1 MFFVKR
7 VQDEYMK
14 LGLTIFGA
22 GAALIL
28 LYRIIDHFAWV
39 QETLDTVQGILSPFI
54 FGLIMAYLLCPVYN
68 LVVRRMYHLLKEAF
82 PKKRTALR
90 VARVVGTVFALMT
103 LFGVVGGLFALVLPE
118 TVRSILGLVQ
128 MLPDRLT
135 DLINWGETTF
145 TAERYP
151 EAADAIE
158 LLIRHFRDNFSE
170 WTESDLMPRL
180 GEYMAQISM
189 GVYMT
194 VRTMLNLLIGVIV
207 CVYLLNSKELFRA
220 QIKKVI
226 TATMTKDKS
235 DEIFE
240 FAYFAN
246 RTFGGFI
253 NGKLID
259 SLIIGILCFIL
270 MSIFRFPYT
279 VLVSTIV
286 GVTNFIPF
294 FGPFI
299 GAVPSA
305 LIICLASPVQA
316 LYFLILVL
324 GLQQFDG
331 NILGPKILGGTT
343 GLSSFW
349 VMFAIIV
356 GGGFFGFT
364 GMVLGVPVFAV
375 IYYYFSRY
383 IKRRLARRN
392 MPTETTE
399 YTDYN
404 KYDINRKDVL

>member
-1 MFFVKR
+1 MKR
-7 VQDEYMK
+7 VQDEYAR
-14 LGLTIFGA
+14 LGLTIFAA

-28 LYRIIDHFAWV
+28 LYRIIDHFEWV
-39 QETLDTVQGILSPFI
+39 RESLNAVAGILSPFI
-54 FGLIMAYLLCPVYN
+54 FGMVMAYLLCPVYN
-68 LVVRRMYHLLKEAF
+68 TVVRRMYHLLKDRF
-82 PKKRTALR
+82 QKKKTALR
-90 VARVVGTVFALMT
+90 VARIMGSVLSLMA

-118 TVRSILGLVQ
+118 TIRSILGLAQ

-135 DLINWGETTF
+135 DLIEWGEKTL

-151 EAADAIE
+151 EMAEAAE
-158 LLIRHFRDNFSE
+158 LLIRHFSDNFSE
-170 WTESDLMPRL
+170 WTENDLMPRI

-189 GVYMT
+189 GVYVT
-194 VRTMLNLLIGVIV
+194 LRTLFNLLIGVIV
-207 CVYLLNSKELFRA
+207 CVYLLNSKELFKA

-226 TATMTKDKS
+226 SATMTKDQS
-235 DEIFE
+235 DDIFE

-270 MSIFRFPYT
+270 MSIFKFPYT

-305 LIICLASPVQA
+305 LIICLASPIKA
-316 LYFLILVL
+316 LYFLILVFA
-324 GLQQFDG
+324 LQQFDG

-375 IYYYFSRY
+375 LYYYFSRY
-383 IKRRLARRN
+383 IKRRLARKQ
-392 MPTETTE
+392 MPTETADYTE
-399 YTDYN
+399 FN
-404 KYDINRKDVL
+404 KYDIDRKDVL

>member
-1 MFFVKR
+1 MKR
-7 VQDEYMK
+7 VQDEYAR
-14 LGLTIFGA
+14 LGLAIFAA

-28 LYRIIDHFAWV
+28 LYRIIDHFEWV
-39 QETLDTVQGILSPFI
+39 RESLNAVAGILSPFI
-54 FGLIMAYLLCPVYN
+54 FGMVMAYLLCPVYN
-68 LVVRRMYHLLKEAF
+68 TVVRRMYHLLKDGF
-82 PKKRTALR
+82 QKKKTALR
-90 VARVVGTVFALMT
+90 VARIMGSVLSLMA

-118 TVRSILGLVQ
+118 TIRSILGLAQ

-135 DLINWGETTF
+135 DLIEWGEKTL

-151 EAADAIE
+151 EMAEAAE
-158 LLIRHFRDNFSE
+158 LLIRHFSDNFSE
-170 WTESDLMPRL
+170 WTENDLMPRI

-189 GVYMT
+189 GVYVT
-194 VRTMLNLLIGVIV
+194 LRTLFNLLIGVIV
-207 CVYLLNSKELFRA
+207 CVYLLNSKELFKA

-226 TATMTKDKS
+226 SATMTKDKS
-235 DEIFE
+235 DDIFE

-270 MSIFRFPYT
+270 MSIFKFPYT

-305 LIICLASPVQA
+305 LIICLASPIKA
-316 LYFLILVL
+316 LYFLILVFA
-324 GLQQFDG
+324 LQQFDG

-375 IYYYFSRY
+375 LYYYFSRY
-383 IKRRLARRN
+383 IKRRLARKQ
-392 MPTETTE
+392 MPTETADYTE
-399 YTDYN
+399 FN
-404 KYDINRKDVL
+404 KYDIDRKDVL

>member
-1 MFFVKR
+1 MKR
-7 VQDEYMK
+7 VQDEYAK
-14 LGLTIFGA
+14 LGLIIFGA
-22 GAALIL
+22 GAALIV
-28 LYRIIDHFAWV
+28 LYRIIDHFEWV
-39 QETLDTVQGILSPFI
+39 KEALDKVQGILSPFI
-54 FGLIMAYLLCPVYN
+54 FGLVMAYLLCPLYN
-68 LVVRRMYHLLKEAF
+68 AVVRRMYHLLKDAF
-82 PKKRTALR
+82 EKKKTAFR
-90 VARVVGTVFALMT
+90 IARIVGTVFSLMA

-118 TVRSILGLVQ
+118 TVRSVLGLAQ
-128 MLPDRLT
+128 MLPNRLT
-135 DLINWGETTF
+135 DLIEWGESTF
-145 TAERYP
+145 TAERNSEIA
-151 EAADAIE
+151 EAAE

-170 WTESDLMPRL
+170 WTESDLIPRI

-189 GVYMT
+189 GVYVT
-194 VRTMLNLLIGVIV
+194 LRTLFNLLIGVIV
-207 CVYLLNSKELFRA
+207 CVYLLNGKELFKA
-220 QIKKVI
+220 QIKKI
-226 TATMTKDKS
+226 ISATMTKEKS
-235 DEIFE
+235 DDIFE

-246 RTFGGFI
+246 KTFGGFI
-253 NGKLID
+253 SGKLID

-270 MSIFRFPYT
+270 MTIFKLPYT

-305 LIICLASPVQA
+305 LIICVASPIKA
-316 LYFLILVL
+316 LYFLILVFA
-324 GLQQFDG
+324 LQQFDG

-383 IKRRLARRN
+383 IKKRLARKQ
-392 MPTETTE
+392 MPTETA
-399 YTDYN
+399 DYEEFN

>member
-1 MFFVKR
+1 MKR
-7 VQDEYMK
+7 LESEYAR

-22 GAALIL
+22 GAALIVL
-28 LYRIIDHFAWV
+28 FRIIDRFDWV
-39 QETLDTVQGILSPFI
+39 RESLDMIQGILSPFI
-54 FGLIMAYLLCPVYN
+54 FGLVMAYLLCPVYN
-68 LVVRRMYHLLKEAF
+68 LVVRRMYHLLKDGF
-82 PKKRTALR
+82 QKKKTALR
-90 VARVVGTVFALMT
+90 VARVAGSVLSLMT

-118 TVRSILGLVQ
+118 TVRSVMGLVQ

-135 DLINWGETTF
+135 DLIEWSEKTL

-151 EAADAIE
+151 EMAEAAE
-158 LLIRHFRDNFSE
+158 LLIRHLRDNFSE
-170 WTESDLMPRL
+170 WSENDLMPRI

-189 GVYMT
+189 GVYVT
-194 VRTMLNLLIGVIV
+194 IRTLFNLLIGVIV
-207 CVYLLNSKELFRA
+207 CVYLLNSKELFKA

-226 TATMTKDKS
+226 SATMTKEKS
-235 DEIFE
+235 DDIFE

-270 MSIFRFPYT
+270 MSIFKFPYT

-305 LIICLASPVQA
+305 LIICLASPIKA
-316 LYFLILVL
+316 LYFLILVFA
-324 GLQQFDG
+324 LQQFDG

-356 GGGFFGFT
+356 GGGLFGFT

-375 IYYYFSRY
+375 IYYYFGRY
-383 IKRRLARRN
+383 IKKRLVRRQQ
-392 MPTETTE
+392 PTETA
-399 YTDYN
+399 DYMEFN
-404 KYDINRKDVL
+404 KYDIDRKDVL

>member
-1 MFFVKR
+1 
-7 VQDEYMK
+7 MK
-14 LGLTIFGA
+14 LGLTVFWA
-22 GAALIL
+22 GAALIF

-39 QETLDTVQGILSPFI
+39 REAVDTVEGILSPFI
-54 FGLIMAYLLCPVYN
+54 FGMIMAYLLCPVYN
-68 LVVRRMYHLLKEAF
+68 VVVRRMYHLLKDAF
-82 PKKRTALR
+82 QKAKTALR
-90 VARVVGTVFALMT
+90 AARVMGTVIALMV
-103 LFGVVGGLFALVLPE
+103 LFGIVGGLFALVLPE
-118 TVRSILGLVQ
+118 TVRSVMGLVQ

-135 DLINWGETTF
+135 DLITWGESTF

-151 EAADAIE
+151 EAAQAVE
-158 LLIRHFRDNFSE
+158 LLISHFRDSFSE
-170 WTESDLMPRL
+170 WTENDLMPRI

-189 GVYMT
+189 GVYVT
-194 VRTMLNLLIGVIV
+194 IKTMLNLLIGVIV

-220 QIKKVI
+220 QIKKFI
-226 TATMTKDKS
+226 TATMTKEKS

-240 FAYFAN
+240 FAYFTS

-270 MSIFRFPYT
+270 MSIFNLPYT

-305 LIICLASPVQA
+305 LIICMVSPLKA

-324 GLQQFDG
+324 ALQQFDG

-343 GLSSFW
+343 GLASFW

-375 IYYYFSRY
+375 FYYYLGRY
-383 IKRRLARRN
+383 IKKRLTRRN
-392 MPTETTE
+392 MPTETAE
-399 YTDYN
+399 YMDFN
-404 KYDINRKDVL
+404 KYDIDRKDVL

>member
-1 MFFVKR
+1 MKR
-7 VQDEYMK
+7 LESEYAR

-22 GAALIL
+22 GAALIVL
-28 LYRIIDHFAWV
+28 FRIIDRFDWV
-39 QETLDTVQGILSPFI
+39 RESLDMIQGILSPFI
-54 FGLIMAYLLCPVYN
+54 FGLVMAYLLCPVYN
-68 LVVRRMYHLLKEAF
+68 LVVRRMYHLLKDGF
-82 PKKRTALR
+82 RQKKTALR
-90 VARVVGTVFALMT
+90 VARVAGSVLSLMT

-118 TVRSILGLVQ
+118 TVRSVMGLVQ

-135 DLINWGETTF
+135 DLIEWSEKTL

-151 EAADAIE
+151 EMAEAAE
-158 LLIRHFRDNFSE
+158 LLIRHLRDNFSE
-170 WTESDLMPRL
+170 WSENDLMPRI

-189 GVYMT
+189 GVYVT
-194 VRTMLNLLIGVIV
+194 IRTLFNLLIGVIV
-207 CVYLLNSKELFRA
+207 CVYLLNSKELFKA

-226 TATMTKDKS
+226 SATMTKEKS
-235 DEIFE
+235 DDIFE

-270 MSIFRFPYT
+270 MSIFKFPYT

-305 LIICLASPVQA
+305 LIICLASPIKA
-316 LYFLILVL
+316 LYFLILVFA
-324 GLQQFDG
+324 LQQFDG

-356 GGGFFGFT
+356 GGGLFGFT

-375 IYYYFSRY
+375 IYYYFGRY
-383 IKRRLARRN
+383 IKKRLVRRQQ
-392 MPTETTE
+392 PTETA
-399 YTDYN
+399 DYMEFN
-404 KYDINRKDVL
+404 KYDIDRKDVL

>member
-1 MFFVKR
+1 MKR
-7 VQDEYMK
+7 VQDEYAK

-22 GAALIL
+22 GAALIV
-28 LYRIIDHFAWV
+28 LYRVIDHFDWV
-39 QETLDTVQGILSPFI
+39 RESLDTVKGILSPFI

-68 LVVRRMYHLLKEAF
+68 TVVRKMYHLLKDRF
-82 PKKRTALR
+82 QKKRTALR
-90 VARVVGTVFALMT
+90 VARVVGTILSLTA

-118 TVRSILGLVQ
+118 TIRSILGLVQ
-128 MLPDRLT
+128 MMPSRLT
-135 DLINWGETTF
+135 DLINWCESTF

-151 EAADAIE
+151 EAAEAFE
-158 LLIRHFRDNFSE
+158 LLVSHFRDNFSE
-170 WTESDLMPRL
+170 WTENDLLPRI
-180 GEYMAQISM
+180 GEYMAQISL

-194 VRTMLNLLIGVIV
+194 VRTMMNILIGVIV
-207 CVYLLNSKELFRA
+207 CVYFLNSKELFKA
-220 QIKKVI
+220 QIKKI
-226 TATMTKDKS
+226 ISATMTKDKS

-240 FAYFAN
+240 FAYFTN

-270 MSIFRFPYT
+270 MTIFKLPYT

-305 LIICLASPVQA
+305 LIICVASPLKA

-324 GLQQFDG
+324 ALQQFDG

-383 IKRRLARRN
+383 IKKRLARRN
-392 MPTETTE
+392 LPTKTE
-399 YTDYN
+399 DYEDFN